1 MFIGS
6 SDATVASVVVFWAV
20 PYAWV
25 GTEVFLGSRRRRL
38 SAGGTD
44 YDSGSKWWLIGS
56 VWASVAIGM
65 WSAVLA
71 PSAAIRSGRVEW
83 FVVGLALM
91 VAGMVLR
98 WCSIWVLGTS
108 FTCEVS
114 TRPGQEVVEAGPYRW
129 IRHPSYTGGLITV
142 LGVLVCCVHWLSFPA
157 LIVVLAGYAY
167 RIRIEERAL
176 RPRPRHPIPRLH
188 AADQAPDPFSG
199 LRLTRS
205 RGG

>member
-6 SDATVASVVVFWAV
+6 SDATVSTVVVFWV
-20 PYAWV
+20 VLYAWV

-38 SAGGTD
+38 PAGATD

-65 WSAVLA
+65 WVAFLV
-71 PSAAIRSGRVEW
+71 PSAAIRSGRIEW

-98 WCSIWVLGTS
+98 WYAIRVLGTS

-114 TRPGQEVVEAGPYRW
+114 TRPGQEVIEAGPYRW

-142 LGVLVCCVHWLSFPA
+142 LGVLVCCVNWLSFPA

-176 RPRPRHPIPRLH
+176 ATDLGAPYRDYMRRTKRLIPFLV
-188 AADQAPDPFSG
+188 
-199 LRLTRS
+199 
-205 RGG
+205 